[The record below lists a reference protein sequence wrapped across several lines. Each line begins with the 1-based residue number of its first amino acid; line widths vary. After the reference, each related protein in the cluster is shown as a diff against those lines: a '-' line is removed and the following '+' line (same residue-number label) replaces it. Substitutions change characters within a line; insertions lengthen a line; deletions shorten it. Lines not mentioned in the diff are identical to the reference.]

1 MAKQEAIKANV
12 GITSLADIIWVVRK
26 NNLR

>member
-1 MAKQEAIKANV
+1 MAEQEAIKANV
-12 GITSLADIIWVVRK
+12 GTTSLAGIIWVVRK

>member
-1 MAKQEAIKANV
+1 MAEQEAIKANV
-12 GITSLADIIWVVRK
+12 GTTSLADIIWVVRK